1 MRETHTARRRITA
14 QTMSTQWLIILER
27 AQHDVTDI
35 MVQSKSQQPIAQACE
50 SARRALN
57 LARQSRHAARL
68 AGRQT

>member
-35 MVQSKSQQPIAQACE
+35 MVQSKSQQPVAQAGE
-50 SARRALN
+50 SARQASKQ
-57 LARQSRHAARL
+57 ARQSKQ
-68 AGRQT
+68 AG